1 MNQQEF
7 IKTMNTFG
15 KQGVPFFFMINF
27 LKTEAEIYPLSELP
41 ETIRYQLNTQKK
53 SSTQTIEL
61 EKKPISFA
69 EYQKK
74 FNLVHEAILRG
85 DSYLLNLTQ
94 PTAIKTKTSLPFIFE
109 NSHAKFKLLTE
120 NFVCFSPERFIKIQD
135 NKIFSYP
142 MKGTIDATI
151 PDAEKRI
158 LSDEKEA
165 AEHAT
170 IVDLIRNDLS
180 QIAENVTVSRYR
192 YIDTIQTPQKT
203 LLQVSSE
210 IVGDLPDD
218 YTARLGTIF
227 DALLP
232 AGSICGAPKPKTLEL
247 ILRAEEYDRNYYTG
261 VFGIFDGKNL
271 DSAVMIRFIENIN
284 GDLYYKS
291 GGGITSKSNA
301 ESEYRELLQ
310 KIYVPIC

>member
-7 IKTMNTFG
+7 IKTMNKLG
-15 KQGVPFFFMINF
+15 SQRVPFFFMINF
-27 LKTEAEIYPLSELP
+27 LKTEAEIFPLSELP
-41 ETIRYQLNTQKK
+41 ETIQYQFNTQKNT
-53 SSTQTIEL
+53 SNQTIEL
-61 EKKPISFA
+61 EKKPVSFA

-74 FNLVHEAILRG
+74 FDLVHDAILRG

-94 PTAIKTKTSLPFIFE
+94 PTAIKTEASLPFIFE

-120 NFVCFSPERFIKIQD
+120 NFVCFSPERFVKIEN

-180 QIAENVTVSRYR
+180 QIAENVKVTRYR
-192 YIDTIQTPQKT
+192 FIDTIQTPQHT

-210 IVGDLPDD
+210 IVGDLPPN
-218 YTARLGTIF
+218 YAAQLGTIF

-232 AGSICGAPKPKTLEL
+232 AGSICGAPKAKTLEL
-247 ILRAEEYDRNYYTG
+247 ILKAEEYDRNYYTG

-301 ESEYRELLQ
+301 ESEYKELLQ